1 MRLLRSTLSSC
12 VLLGAACSCAQSPAR
27 SAAVDFQANGRPIAA
42 QAADPQIAAALRDIS
57 AAEMRKT
64 IEALVAFRNRN
75 TVGTTDTG
83 LPPGVGIK
91 PAAAWV
97 HARFDAIS
105 AACGGCLEVKE
116 DNFIEPAMTGPQAR
130 VKQPTPLTNVYA
142 ILKGTDPSQTAR
154 RILVTGHYDSFFVKD
169 MQNTRDDAPGAN
181 DDASGTAVSLECARV
196 LSKHRF
202 PATIIFVAVAG
213 EEQGLLGSR
222 HLAKLAR
229 SEGWDLEAVL
239 NNDIVGGDTTPADLA
254 NEDKHRVR
262 VFSEGISLAATP
274 QQTQRILQFGYE
286 SDSPSREVARAIT
299 DVARTYTETA
309 AHAAKQSGGKDTA
322 LQPVLVFRLDR
333 YGRGGDHSSFNR
345 EGFAGVRFTEWR
357 ENFDHQHQWV
367 RVENGVQF
375 GDLIQFDD
383 FNYMARVARLNAA
396 TLATLASA
404 PAIPADVAVSTR
416 GLDNDSVL
424 SWTAS
429 TTQPEGTTYE
439 VLWRETSA
447 PDWQFSTP
455 AARSK
460 ELTQNVNGKTMTY
473 TITVPV
479 SKDNVLFG
487 IRACDTRGHCSP
499 AAAPLPRVVPAQPDA
514 SPVLK

>member
-1 MRLLRSTLSSC
+1 MRLLRFALPALLLST
-12 VLLGAACSCAQSPAR
+12 ACASAQTR
-27 SAAVDFQANGRPIAA
+27 SASVDFLSAGQPVAV
-42 QAADPQIAAALRDIS
+42 QAADPEIAAALRDIS

-64 IEALVAFRNRN
+64 IEALVSFKNRN

-83 LPPGVGIK
+83 LPTGVGIK

-116 DNFIEPAMTGPQAR
+116 DNFIEPPMTGPAAR

-142 ILKGTDPSQTAR
+142 ILKGTDPTQAAR
-154 RILVTGHYDSFFVKD
+154 RVLVTGHYDSFFVKD

-202 PATIIFVAVAG
+202 PATIVFVAVAG

-222 HLAKLAR
+222 HLAKLAKA
-229 SEGWDLEAVL
+229 EGWNLEAVL

-274 QQTQRILQFGYE
+274 QQSQRILQFGYE

-299 DVARTYTETA
+299 DVARTYTEPSG
-309 AHAAKQSGGKDTA
+309 AHAANASKQVANANTV
-322 LQPVLVFRLDR
+322 LQPVLIFRLDR

-357 ENFDHQHQWV
+357 ENFDHQHQWI

-383 FNYMARVARLNAA
+383 FDYMARVARINAA

-404 PAIPADVAVSTR
+404 PAAPADVAVSTR
-416 GLDNDSVL
+416 GLNNDSVL
-424 SWTAS
+424 SWNAPAT
-429 TTQPEGTTYE
+429 PVPGTTYE

-447 PDWQFSTP
+447 PDWQYTAP
-455 AARSK
+455 ATKFAQ
-460 ELTQNVNGKTMTY
+460 TVNGANY

-487 IRACDTRGHCSP
+487 IRACDTKGHCSP
-499 AAAPLPRVVPAQPDA
+499 AAAPLPRALPAQPGDA
-514 SPVLK
+514 SPVLR

>member
-1 MRLLRSTLSSC
+1 MRLSVPAFSAL
-12 VLLGAACSCAQSPAR
+12 VLLGAACASAQSAPAR
-27 SAAVDFQANGRPIAA
+27 VDFLSAGRPITV
-42 QAADPQIAAALRDIS
+42 QSADPEITAALRDIS
-57 AAEMRKT
+57 PAEMRKT
-64 IEALVAFRNRN
+64 IEALVAFKNRN

-83 LPPGVGIK
+83 LPPGMGVK
-91 PAAAWV
+91 AAAGWV

-105 AACGGCLEVKE
+105 QACGGCLEVKE
-116 DNFIEPAMTGPQAR
+116 DNFIEPAMTGPAAR

-142 ILKGTDPSQTAR
+142 ILKGTDPSQAAR
-154 RILVTGHYDSFFVKD
+154 RVLVTGHYDSFFVKD

-222 HLAKLAR
+222 HLARLAK

-274 QQTQRILQFGYE
+274 QLAQRILQFGYE
-286 SDSPSREVARAIT
+286 SDSPSREVARAVS
-299 DVARTYTETA
+299 DVARTYTEPSG
-309 AHAAKQSGGKDTA
+309 AHAVSAAARATQAGAT
-322 LQPVLVFRLDR
+322 LQPVLIFRLDR

-357 ENFDHQHQWV
+357 ENLDHQHQWV

-383 FNYMARVARLNAA
+383 FDYMARVARINAA
-396 TLATLASA
+396 TLATLADA
-404 PAIPADVAVSTR
+404 PATPADVNLSTR
-416 GLDNDSVL
+416 GSNNDTVL
-424 SWTAS
+424 TWTAPA
-429 TTQPEGTTYE
+429 TPLPGTTYE

-447 PDWQFSTP
+447 PDWQYTAP
-455 AARSK
+455 AAK
-460 ELTQNVNGKTMTY
+460 FAQTVNGAAY

-487 IRACDTRGHCSP
+487 LRACDAKGHCSP
-499 AAAPLPRVVPAQPDA
+499 AAAPLPHAAPDRPGDG
-514 SPVLK
+514 SPVLR

>member
-1 MRLLRSTLSSC
+1 MRLPCFVPSAA
-12 VLLGAACSCAQSPAR
+12 VLLGAACSFAQSPAR
-27 SAAVDFQANGRPIAA
+27 SATVDFLAQGQPIEMQAS
-42 QAADPQIAAALRDIS
+42 DPQITAALREIS
-57 AAEMRKT
+57 PAEMRKT
-64 IEALVAFRNRN
+64 VEALVAFKNRN

-83 LPPGVGIK
+83 LPAGMGVK

-105 AACGGCLEVKE
+105 QACGGCLEVKE
-116 DNFIEPAMTGPQAR
+116 DNFIEPPMTGPAAR
-130 VKQPTPLTNVYA
+130 VKQPTPLTNIYA
-142 ILKGTDPSQTAR
+142 ILKGTDPTQTAR
-154 RILVTGHYDSFFVKD
+154 RVLVTGHYDSFFVKD

-229 SEGWDLEAVL
+229 AEGWDLEAVL

-286 SDSPSREVARAIT
+286 SDSPSREVARAIA
-299 DVARTYTETA
+299 DVARTYTEPSGTHA
-309 AHAAKQSGGKDTA
+309 PHAAKQVAQADTA

-357 ENFDHQHQWV
+357 ENFDHQHQWL

-383 FNYMARVARLNAA
+383 FDYMARVARINAA
-396 TLATLASA
+396 TLATLADA
-404 PAIPADVAVSTR
+404 PAIPADVSVSTR
-416 GLDNDSVL
+416 GLNNDSVL
-424 SWTAS
+424 SWTAPA
-429 TTQPEGTTYE
+429 TPMAGTTYE

-447 PDWQFSTP
+447 PDWQYTAPTAKFAQQVSG
-455 AARSK
+455 
-460 ELTQNVNGKTMTY
+460 VTY
-473 TITVPV
+473 SITVPV

-487 IRACDTRGHCSP
+487 IRACDTKGHCSP
-499 AAAPLPRVVPAQPDA
+499 AAAPLPRAVAERPGDA
-514 SPVLK
+514 SPILR

>member
-1 MRLLRSTLSSC
+1 MRPLLSALPAF
-12 VLLGAACSCAQSPAR
+12 VLLGAACSFAQTAPH
-27 SAAVDFQANGRPIAA
+27 AATVDFLSQGQPVAV
-42 QAADPQIAAALRDIS
+42 QAADPQVTAALRDIS

-75 TVGTTDTG
+75 TVGTTDAG
-83 LPPGVGIK
+83 LPPGMGAK
-91 PAAAWV
+91 AAAAWV
-97 HARFDAIS
+97 HERFDAIS

-116 DNFIEPAMTGPQAR
+116 DNFIEPPMTGPAAR

-142 ILKGTDPSQTAR
+142 ILKGTDPTQTAR

-196 LSKHRF
+196 LTKHRF

-222 HLAKLAR
+222 HLAKLAK

-299 DVARTYTETA
+299 DIARTYTEPSG
-309 AHAAKQSGGKDTA
+309 AHAASAARQVVTANTA

-383 FNYMARVARLNAA
+383 FDYMARVARLNAA

-416 GLDNDSVL
+416 GLNNDSVL
-424 SWTAS
+424 SWTA
-429 TTQPEGTTYE
+429 PAAPLAGTTYE

-447 PDWQFSTP
+447 PDWQYTAP
-455 AARSK
+455 AAK
-460 ELTQNVNGKTMTY
+460 FAQTVNGTAY
-473 TITVPV
+473 TVTVPV

-487 IRACDTRGHCSP
+487 VRACDSKGHCSP
-499 AAAPLPRVVPAQPDA
+499 AAAPLPRALPTQASDG
-514 SPVLK
+514 SPVLR

>member
-1 MRLLRSTLSSC
+1 
-12 VLLGAACSCAQSPAR
+12 
-27 SAAVDFQANGRPIAA
+27 
-42 QAADPQIAAALRDIS
+42 
-57 AAEMRKT
+57 MRKT
-64 IEALVAFRNRN
+64 VEALVAFRNRN

-83 LPPGVGIK
+83 LPAGVGVK
-91 PAAAWV
+91 AAANWI
-97 HARFDAIS
+97 HARFTAIS
-105 AACGGCLEVKE
+105 QACGGCLEIKE
-116 DNFIEPAMTGPQAR
+116 DNFIEPAMTGPAAR

-142 ILKGTDPSQTAR
+142 IFKGTDPSQIAR
-154 RILVTGHYDSFFVKD
+154 RVLVTGHYDSFFVKD

-202 PATIIFVAVAG
+202 PATILFVAVAG

-222 HLAKLAR
+222 HLAKLAK
-229 SEGWDLEAVL
+229 SESWDLEAVL
-239 NNDIVGGDTTPADLA
+239 NNDIVGGDTTPAGLS

-274 QQTQRILQFGYE
+274 QQMQRILQFGYE
-286 SDSPSREVARAIT
+286 SDSPSREVARAVA
-299 DVARTYTETA
+299 DVARTYTSPLSPKTT
-309 AHAAKQSGGKDTA
+309 KKNTQTNTT

-383 FNYMARVARLNAA
+383 FDYMARVARINAA

-404 PAIPADVAVSTR
+404 PAIPNDVTVSTR
-416 GLDNDSVL
+416 GLNNDSVL
-424 SWTAS
+424 SWTAPA
-429 TTQPEGTTYE
+429 TPLPDTTYE

-447 PDWQFSTP
+447 PDWQFTAP
-455 AARSK
+455 AAKFAQQVSG
-460 ELTQNVNGKTMTY
+460 TTY

-487 IRACDTRGHCSP
+487 IRACDTKGHCSP
-499 AAAPLPRVVPAQPDA
+499 AAAPLPRVMPAQAGEA
-514 SPVLK
+514 SPVLR